1 MARLRCY
8 YRRMPWLNC
17 EPGDRVDQW
26 SRQRSMG
33 GGPAALTVPGIGG
46 GVIVGWLSGVVVEHR
61 RGKQSRVRDADSR
74 EATLL
79 PAKDAERPSTS
90 EKDQGLT
97 NS

>member
-1 MARLRCY
+1 MIAGVAIVLINGLVNGR
-8 YRRMPWLNC
+8 W
-17 EPGDRVDQW
+17 V
-26 SRQRSMG
+26 

-74 EATLL
+74 EAALL
-79 PAKDAERPSTS
+79 TAKDAERPSTS

-97 NS
+97 NSSS